1 MKIPFFNYPSL
12 YTLQKE
18 RMDKVIKDVISRGAY
33 ILQKELEEFEIA
45 LAEYCNVKY
54 AIGVAN
60 GTDAIWLSLMA
71 TGVGPG
77 DEVIVPSHT
86 YVASPA
92 SIKFVGASPILVE
105 CGYDNM
111 MDTNNIV
118 QAITNKTKAIM
129 PVQLN
134 GRTCNM
140 DEIENIAKKHNLFII
155 EDAAQGLGSLFN
167 GKMAGTFGQ
176 AGTYSFYPAKVLGCY
191 GDGGA
196 VMTNEKL
203 IAEKIRLLRDHGRD
217 ENGEF
222 KTWGFNSR
230 LDNLQAAILLEKLK
244 TFDQDIIRRR
254 AIAEIYNNEIIH
266 GENIKLPPGPIT
278 DGPYFDTFQNYELR
292 ALRRNKLKAFLFNNG
307 IGTIIQWG
315 GKAIHQEPNLG
326 LTHFNLPYTDKFF
339 KECLMLPMNTSLT
352 DKQAIYIANK
362 VNDFYVR

>member
-18 RMDKVIKDVISRGAY
+18 RIDKVINDVVSRGAY
-33 ILQKELEEFEIA
+33 ILQKDLEDFESA
-45 LAEYCNVKY
+45 LAQYCNVKY

-71 TGVGPG
+71 AGIGLG

-92 SIKFVGASPILVE
+92 SIKFVGASPVLVE

-111 MDTNNIV
+111 MDVTSIEN
-118 QAITNKTKAIM
+118 AITKNTKAIM

-140 DEIENIAKKHNLFII
+140 DVIGDIAEKNNLVII

-167 GKMAGTFGQ
+167 GKMAGTFGL

-196 VMTNEKL
+196 VITNNKQ
-203 IAEKIRLLRDHGRD
+203 IAEKIMLLRDHGRD

-222 KTWGFNSR
+222 KSWGFNSR
-230 LDNLQAAILLEKLK
+230 LDNLQAAILLEKFK
-244 TFDQDIIRRR
+244 SFNEDIERRR
-254 AIAEIYNNEIIH
+254 TIAKIYNNEINV
-266 GENIKLPPGPIT
+266 GNNVTLPPGPT
-278 DGPYFDTFQNYELR
+278 DEGLYFDTYQNYELR
-292 ALRRNKLKAFLFNNG
+292 AQKRDELKSYLSENG

-339 KECLMLPMNTSLT
+339 EECLMLPMNTSLT
-352 DKQAIYIANK
+352 DDEALYITKKINS
-362 VNDFYVR
+362 FYNE